1 MYSSQLV
8 GLLLSCWNCSYTQ
21 HPGFQSKELIVH
33 NGLVLGDVDQYPTID
48 VTLDGADEVDNNL
61 NAVKGGGACHLREK
75 VLAEA
80 AKM

>member
-1 MYSSQLV
+1 MQNS
-8 GLLLSCWNCSYTQ
+8 
-21 HPGFQSKELIVH
+21 
-33 NGLVLGDVDQYPTID
+33 LVLGDVDQYPTID

-80 AKM
+80 AKMCARCIESHLTLILSIAASLSSLMNARIANC